1 MSMNLYEIVKDYYDS
16 SEYINVIIDLDKSTV
31 KYFCNDE
38 EVITLNFKFCNIS
51 SDVICELSKIED
63 EYSLSIDIIYKEKL
77 YKENFFYSEIFL
89 ANSESEE
96 DYIEKIYINTV
107 KLILDVFFDFDN
119 NAEID
124 DYDTAK
130 YYYHEICTV
139 FKESDKPDTS
149 EWEIIGKALSYI
161 LDNIE
166 EVEPFK
172 NDINDLINFFN

>member
-1 MSMNLYEIVKDYYDS
+1 MKKNH
-16 SEYINVIIDLDKSTV
+16 
-31 KYFCNDE
+31 
-38 EVITLNFKFCNIS
+38 
-51 SDVICELSKIED
+51 
-63 EYSLSIDIIYKEKL
+63 
-77 YKENFFYSEIFL
+77 
-89 ANSESEE
+89 
-96 DYIEKIYINTV
+96 
-107 KLILDVFFDFDN
+107 FDFDN